1 MYYIENVCHDPR
13 FNLAL
18 EEYVLSNKCVREP
31 VLLLWQNEPSVI
43 IGRYQNT
50 PEEINPSF
58 IEERGIHVVRRI
70 TGGGAVYHD
79 LGNLNYSF
87 MIPNASGSI
96 EFESFTRP
104 VITALGRLGIKAELS
119 GRNDLLVEGRKFS
132 GNAQHYQGGKL
143 LHHGTILF
151 DSNLDDVQK
160 ALHVREDKFVSKG
173 IKSVRSRVTNLKPF
187 LPVDMSVEEFREFL
201 LKDFDLEYLI
211 TEMELTDAEY
221 DGIRALAD
229 GKYDSWEWNY
239 GKSPLSSVSARIR
252 TAGGTI
258 ESKISVESGYIRDMR
273 LTGDFFCMKDIRGFE
288 AAFVGCR
295 YSPDAVRDVLLR
307 TPVEQYICNISTKD
321 METLFC

>member
-1 MYYIENVCHDPR
+1 MRYIENVCHDPR

-31 VLLLWQNEPSVI
+31 ILLLWQNEPSVI

-79 LGNLNYSF
+79 LGK
-87 MIPNASGSI
+87 
-96 EFESFTRP
+96 FESFTRP
-104 VITALGRLGIKAELS
+104 VITALGRLGIRAELS

-173 IKSVRSRVTNLKPF
+173 IKSVRSRVTNLKPL
-187 LPVDMSVEEFREFL
+187 LPVDMSVEEFKEFL

-221 DGIRALAD
+221 DGIRELASD
-229 GKYDSWEWNY
+229 KYDSWEWNY

-252 TAGGTI
+252 TAGGTV
-258 ESKISVESGYIRDMR
+258 ESKISVESGYIRDVR
-273 LTGDFFCMKDIRGFE
+273 LTGDFFCMKEIGGFE
-288 AAFVGCR
+288 EAFVGCR
-295 YSPDAVRDVLLR
+295 YSPEAVRDVLLR

-321 METLFC
+321 MEALFC